1 MSDEHQLM
9 PACAGAVVL
18 EDVLES
24 IDDGIITIDRRSR
37 VVSANRAALQFCRC
51 VAGKA
56 IGRPCREVLCACCAA
71 AVERTLATQQRSEAV
86 RTSGPC
92 ECGHSRVVRMRVT
105 PLWHGKEF
113 AGAVVVLRDDTQ
125 LVRLEE
131 SLGERQEFYSIIARS
146 RGMQEIFDKIN
157 ALADLPT
164 TVLIT
169 GESGTGK
176 ELVAD
181 ALHAA
186 GARRDGPLV
195 KVNCAALPETLV
207 ESELFGHVKGAFT
220 GAIADKKG
228 RFALADGGT
237 LFLDEIGAM
246 PLAAQARLLRVVQ
259 DKVVERVG
267 DTAPIKVDVR
277 IVAATNAVLE
287 EKVRRGEFR
296 EDLYFRLKVFE
307 IHLPPLRERREDIP
321 LLAAHFLQHYS
332 RQYGKPMACLSPEV
346 NQLFLTHA
354 WPGNVRQL
362 QHVIEHAVIVCKGG
376 TITAGDLPADFVM
389 SSGGGQMTTG
399 ADVGAAD
406 ERARILAVLQQV
418 DGNKA
423 KAARLL
429 GIDRTTLYRKLAAM
443 RAGH

>member
-1 MSDEHQLM
+1 MSNDTDTVAA
-9 PACAGAVVL
+9 PAA
-18 EDVLES
+18 DVLLADILDS
-24 IDDGIITIDRRSR
+24 IDDGIITIDRTLR
-37 VVSANRAALQFCRC
+37 VVSANRAALQLCHC
-51 VAGKA
+51 VAGTA
-56 IGRPCREVLCACCAA
+56 LGRPCREVLCACCAA
-71 AVERTLATQQRSEAV
+71 AVERTLTTQNRSEAV

-92 ECGHSRVVRMRVT
+92 QCGHSRVVRMRAT

-113 AGAVVVLRDDTQ
+113 AGAVVVLRDDTR

-131 SLGERQEFYSIIARS
+131 SLGERQEYFSIIARS
-146 RGMQEIFDKIN
+146 HGMQGVFSKIA

-186 GARRDGPLV
+186 GARCDGPLV
-195 KVNCAALPETLV
+195 KINCAALPEALI

-220 GAIADKKG
+220 SAIADKKG

-246 PLAAQARLLRVVQ
+246 PLPAQARLLRVLQ
-259 DKVVERVG
+259 DKIIERVG
-267 DTAPIKVDVR
+267 EAVPIKVDVR
-277 IVAATNAVLE
+277 IVAATNAVLAD
-287 EKVRRGEFR
+287 KVRSGEFR

-307 IHLPPLRERREDIP
+307 INLPPLRERRDDIP
-321 LLAAHFLQHYS
+321 LLAEHFVRHYS
-332 RQYGKPMACLSPEV
+332 RQFGKPAPCIGPEV
-346 NQLFLTHA
+346 NQLLLTHA

-362 QHVIEHAVIVCKGG
+362 QHVIEHAVILCREAL
-376 TITAGDLPADFVM
+376 IMPGDLPADFTHGPETV
-389 SSGGGQMTTG
+389 SD
-399 ADVGAAD
+399 AKAAGD
-406 ERARILAVLQQV
+406 ERAHITAVLASV

-429 GIDRTTLYRKLAAM
+429 GMDRTTLYRKLAALEKT
-443 RAGH
+443 